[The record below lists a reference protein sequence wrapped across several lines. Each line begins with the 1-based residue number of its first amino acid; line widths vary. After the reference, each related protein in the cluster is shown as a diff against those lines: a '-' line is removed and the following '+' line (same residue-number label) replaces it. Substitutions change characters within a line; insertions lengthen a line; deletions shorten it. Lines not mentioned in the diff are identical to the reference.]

1 MVAKRGCTVLAA
13 RTRAARY
20 HRAAPSTSAAGLHVP
35 RSRNTSI
42 RRKNTSRAE
51 ARRRYREDQ
60 RNVEAELDETQD
72 GAMAAETAQGEQ
84 SQTSGSM
91 FAMPDVVGDIKAI
104 PTIFR
109 KPLVWLPFGLLALT
123 FVLSVALINGVFEDL
138 PDVVGSAV
146 SLYIS
151 LTLHP
156 TSLFIFFIGGFVA
169 PRGSYLVGGIL
180 GVLSATVW
188 TAVMTIATETM
199 REQYADT
206 LLTANA
212 EGEVVG
218 VTSEAILQTY
228 GLGLVIGILAG
239 GFASWYRRFL
249 RSSQQRAA
257 ANRAQRE
264 REQAQKAKEQAR
276 EDRETLR
283 RQKYEEREARRKR
296 GT

>member
-1 MVAKRGCTVLAA
+1 M
-13 RTRAARY
+13 
-20 HRAAPSTSAAGLHVP
+20 P

-51 ARRRYREDQ
+51 ARRRYRDEQ
-60 RNVEAELDETQD
+60 REFEAEENALEE
-72 GAMAAETAQGEQ
+72 GAETAEAAAAEQ
-84 SQTSGSM
+84 PQTSGSM

-123 FVLSVALINGVFEDL
+123 FALSVALINGVFEDL
-138 PDVVGSAV
+138 PDMVGSAV

-156 TSLFIFFIGGFVA
+156 TSLFIFFIGGFLA

-180 GVLSATVW
+180 GILSATVW

-206 LLTANA
+206 LLTSNA

-218 VTSEAILQTY
+218 ITSEAILQTY

-249 RSSQQRAA
+249 KSSQQRAA
-257 ANRAQRE
+257 ANRAAKE
-264 REQAQKAKEQAR
+264 REQAEKAKEQAR
-276 EDRETLR
+276 ADREALR
-283 RQKYEEREARRKR
+283 AQKYADREARRKS
-296 GT
+296 GGS

>member
-1 MVAKRGCTVLAA
+1 M
-13 RTRAARY
+13 
-20 HRAAPSTSAAGLHVP
+20 P

-51 ARRRYREDQ
+51 ARRRYRDEQ
-60 RNVEAELDETQD
+60 RDVEADPNELED
-72 GAMAAETAQGEQ
+72 GAEAPEAQPQ
-84 SQTSGSM
+84 RSGSM
-91 FAMPDVVGDIKAI
+91 FAMPNVVDDIKAL
-104 PTIFR
+104 PMVFR
-109 KPLVWLPFGLLALT
+109 KPLVWLPFGLLGLT
-123 FVLSVALINGVFEDL
+123 FVLSVALINGVFDDMNEIISN
-138 PDVVGSAV
+138 VV

-169 PRGSYLVGGIL
+169 PRASYIVGGIL

-188 TAVMTIATETM
+188 TAVMTIATETA
-199 REQYADT
+199 REQYAET

-212 EGEVVG
+212 EGEIVG
-218 VTSEAILQTY
+218 LSSEAILQTY

-257 ANRAQRE
+257 ANRAAKE
-264 REQAQKAKEQAR
+264 REQAEKARDQAR
-276 EDRETLR
+276 ADREALR
-283 RQKYEEREARRKR
+283 AQKYADREARRK
-296 GT
+296 GNEG

>member
-1 MVAKRGCTVLAA
+1 M
-13 RTRAARY
+13 
-20 HRAAPSTSAAGLHVP
+20 P

-51 ARRRYREDQ
+51 ARRRHRDEQREL
-60 RNVEAELDETQD
+60 EAETIDFED
-72 GAMAAETAQGEQ
+72 GADAAEAAAEEQ
-84 SQTSGSM
+84 PKTSGSM
-91 FAMPDVVGDIKAI
+91 FAMPDVIDDIKAL
-104 PTIFR
+104 PMVFR

-123 FVLSVALINGVFEDL
+123 FVLSVALINGVFDDMNQMVG
-138 PDVVGSAV
+138 DVV

-169 PRGSYLVGGIL
+169 PRASYIVGGIL

-188 TAVMTIATETM
+188 TAVMTIATDTM
-199 REQYADT
+199 RQQYADT

-212 EGEVVG
+212 EGEVIG
-218 VTSEAILQTY
+218 LTTEAILQTY

-249 RSSQQRAA
+249 RNSQQRAA
-257 ANRAQRE
+257 ANRAQKE
-264 REQAQKAKEQAR
+264 REQAEKAKEQAR
-276 EDRETLR
+276 ADREALR
-283 RQKYEEREARRKR
+283 AQKYADREARRK
-296 GT
+296 GSDD

>member
-1 MVAKRGCTVLAA
+1 M
-13 RTRAARY
+13 
-20 HRAAPSTSAAGLHVP
+20 P

-51 ARRRYREDQ
+51 ARRRHRDEQREL
-60 RNVEAELDETQD
+60 EADPIELEE
-72 GAMAAETAQGEQ
+72 GAEAADLPAAEQPQ
-84 SQTSGSM
+84 SSGSM
-91 FAMPDVVGDIKAI
+91 FSMPDVVGDIKAI

-123 FVLSVALINGVFEDL
+123 FGFSVALINGAFDDL
-138 PDVVGSAV
+138 PELVQNGI

-180 GVLSATVW
+180 GFLSATVW
-188 TAVMTIATETM
+188 TVVMAIATETM

-218 VTSEAILQTY
+218 LTTDAILQTY

-249 RSSQQRAA
+249 RNSQQRAA
-257 ANRAQRE
+257 ANRAAKE
-264 REQAQKAKEQAR
+264 REQAEKAKEQAR
-276 EDRETLR
+276 ADREALR
-283 RQKYEEREARRKR
+283 AQKYADREARRK
-296 GT
+296 GSE